1 MATYQILQKAE
12 QIVTPPALVLPN
24 AVNTIQGII
33 TKLPVNPFQTLQK
46 LLMWMPY
53 APTPKK
59 GAALTMPDTWVNS
72 LVIDTTNQQ
81 LAPLEI
87 TGGQYTGFNGQV
99 YTVPRFQF
107 DNILISV
114 EQAKNLVVTNIQ
126 GSDNGGVV
134 EYVGLNNYEVTLTL
148 IIPGVNG
155 EYPQETVNDFLTV
168 LTAPIS
174 LKVAS
179 WYLLMNDIHELV
191 IKSNNKSQV
200 AGGISQQQFTVNCIS
215 NITPSLI
222 IT

>member
-1 MATYQILQKAE
+1 
-12 QIVTPPALVLPN
+12 
-24 AVNTIQGII
+24 
-33 TKLPVNPFQTLQK
+33 
-46 LLMWMPY
+46 
-53 APTPKK
+53 
-59 GAALTMPDTWVNS
+59 
-72 LVIDTTNQQ
+72 
-81 LAPLEI
+81 
-87 TGGQYTGFNGQV
+87 
-99 YTVPRFQF
+99 VPSFQF
-107 DNILISV
+107 DNILIGV
-114 EQAKNLVVTNIQ
+114 EQGKNLVVTNIQ

-155 EYPQETVNDFLTV
+155 KYPQKTVNDFLTV

-191 IKSNNKSQV
+191 VKSYNKSQV